1 MEIGQQQRKMSWSK
15 NQDVVADSKESQ
27 FLGEG
32 AVSLSA
38 FPPNP
43 VVNGDQ
49 KTCATLTYP
58 SLVIIDV
65 PTVRYT
71 LESR

>member
-15 NQDVVADSKESQ
+15 DHLVADSKESQ

-32 AVSLSA
+32 AVSLSE

-49 KTCATLTYP
+49 KTCTTLT
-58 SLVIIDV
+58 
-65 PTVRYT
+65 
-71 LESR
+71 